1 MASTVQ
7 YMAGKCPRRDC
18 GLPPV
23 SSSQRASIAAKRGAN
38 LNMYWTGSV
47 GRMGGRNGIFGAGW
61 SGLILLAG
69 VALLAPEA
77 AYAGKLGQ
85 ALGSAA
91 GSVGGTAVGGVS
103 AEATRQALAAK
114 GMTEDDFFRML
125 FARGIPRAKQDLP
138 KMVDAETEFYDVT
151 GSGREWG
158 YWYRFRRYASR
169 DLDPAAVKKALGPE
183 IISKVCATPNMVS
196 PFMEMGGTYRYN
208 YVGRDGQLIMSV
220 QVSRQ
225 DCN

>member
-1 MASTVQ
+1 MASTVEYTAVNGSGTATGYRRSVGAACICCRETWSKPQ
-7 YMAGKCPRRDC
+7 YMLGMER
-18 GLPPV
+18 
-23 SSSQRASIAAKRGAN
+23 
-38 LNMYWTGSV
+38 
-47 GRMGGRNGIFGAGW
+47 GRMGRRNVVFREGW

-77 AYAGKLGQ
+77 ANAGKIGQ

-114 GMTEDDFFRML
+114 GMTEDDFFQML

-183 IISKVCATPNMVS
+183 IISKVCGTPNMVS
-196 PFMEMGGTYRYN
+196 PFMEMGGTYR
-208 YVGRDGQLIMSV
+208 
-220 QVSRQ
+220 
-225 DCN
+225 

>member
-158 YWYRFRRYASR
+158 YWPFTTIASWSTESLWISSTT
-169 DLDPAAVKKALGPE
+169 DSPISIWKVTIAARCAAL
-183 IISKVCATPNMVS
+183 IW
-196 PFMEMGGTYRYN
+196 
-208 YVGRDGQLIMSV
+208 LMS
-220 QVSRQ
+220 
-225 DCN
+225 

>member
-1 MASTVQ
+1 
-7 YMAGKCPRRDC
+7 
-18 GLPPV
+18 
-23 SSSQRASIAAKRGAN
+23 
-38 LNMYWTGSV
+38 MYWTGSV

-220 QVSRQ
+220 RVSRQ